1 MISEGVIYLRD
12 GTVHR
17 LDGPTE
23 VGVWHTH
30 SRWRSRSRSTSST
43 NEQKIQIVDGAL
55 IAVSIFR
62 RFLDPE
68 ESLGH
73 FAGRL
78 KDILAILRRV
88 HSVDLTNEPS
98 YLPNSPMQPIRP
110 LSAITDGSKTSPPSS
125 GAIRKSLRR
134 RIF

>member
-23 VGVWHTH
+23 VGVWHTY

-68 ESLGH
+68 ESLG
-73 FAGRL
+73 
-78 KDILAILRRV
+78 ILFV
-88 HSVDLTNEPS
+88 
-98 YLPNSPMQPIRP
+98 
-110 LSAITDGSKTSPPSS
+110 G
-125 GAIRKSLRR
+125 
-134 RIF
+134 